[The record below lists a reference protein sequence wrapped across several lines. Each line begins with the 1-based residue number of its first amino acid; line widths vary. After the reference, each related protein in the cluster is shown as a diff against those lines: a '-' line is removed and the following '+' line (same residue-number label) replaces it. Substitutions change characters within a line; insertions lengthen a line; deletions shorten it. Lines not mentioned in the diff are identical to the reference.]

1 MMKRIQILAAGIA
14 AASILAAQAGPYDQP
29 WAVFEADNSSPTAD
43 TKPATVMKIDG
54 KNIPLGRN
62 NVVLPGKHV
71 VELSIPGPRGMSN
84 PKRDTI
90 EIDAQPCVRYR
101 FAARRSSPTDN
112 DWKAFVGQEEPVG
125 ECKKKFAGK

>member
-1 MMKRIQILAAGIA
+1 MKRMQAIAAGISA
-14 AASILAAQAGPYDQP
+14 ACVLAAQAGPYDQP
-29 WAVFEADNSSPTAD
+29 WSLFEADNRSPTAD

-54 KNIPLGRN
+54 KNVPLGRN
-62 NVVLPGKHV
+62 NVVSPGKHT

-101 FAARRSSPTDN
+101 FAA
-112 DWKAFVGQEEPVG
+112 
-125 ECKKKFAGK
+125 